1 MTRGEKMHQKTRH
14 ISVRGVIFNKNS
26 VLVVKH
32 AHKSRQPFWCFPGG
46 KVEQGETIPE
56 ALKREL
62 KEETNIEI
70 EPGNILFIQDFI
82 HERLLELF
90 FRCEKISGTGE
101 LGYDPEVKGSPVLV
115 DIRWVDVNKLTMM
128 PVYPLALSKRISRE
142 IKISGIAFAQLYKKE
157 ELKKSDEDFN
167 SLKS

>member
-1 MTRGEKMHQKTRH
+1 MHQKIRH
-14 ISVRGVIFNKNS
+14 ISARGVIFDKNS
-26 VLVVKH
+26 VLIVKH
-32 AHKSRQPFWCFPGG
+32 AHKNRQPFWCFPGG

-82 HERLLELF
+82 HEHLLELF

-101 LGYDPEVKGSPVLV
+101 LGYDPEVMGSPVLI
-115 DIRWVDVNKLTMM
+115 DIRWANINELSMM
-128 PVYPLALSKRISRE
+128 PVYPLALSKKISKG
-142 IKISGIAFAQLYKKE
+142 ISISGIAFSQLYKKE
-157 ELKKSDEDFN
+157 ELKSSDEDFN